1 MSMNENEFYERKF
14 LLNLFHKHRKR
25 LSKRAKRNGHK
36 FGIEPEL
43 NINKLRQQ
51 VIKLQNL

>member
-1 MSMNENEFYERKF
+1 MNENEFYERKF